1 MQKITLTPWGNNTMR
16 PTKRLIALGLAS
28 ALLAACGHK
37 DKDAPLA
44 FVPAD
49 TPYVFANLETL
60 DDDTRTALIG
70 QANERLPGQ
79 LNQMKTLADE
89 LDDKGNTDAAHLLR
103 AFVAELDGKNIET
116 FAKNAGLDIKGHSA
130 VYGVGL
136 SPVARLELTDPVAF
150 EGFVARLETAYGQK
164 LEIATIGAQS
174 YRHVTPKDS
183 GVQVVLAVVGKQAVA
198 TLLPADAAQPLVRE
212 ALGLDRPE
220 KNIQDDGRLDK
231 LAKAKGYKPYAV
243 GLVDLVRML
252 PLIATGKDPL
262 FTALI
267 RHKMLADAAQ
277 TGEPVAT
284 LPLPPASCQ
293 ADASRIAARIPA
305 MSFGYT
311 RLDATHQEQRFDIAL
326 APDITSAFSGL
337 KVETPG
343 LGQDGDAPFDASIAL
358 PIEQLRTFWSAQA
371 DAVAAKPFGC
381 PALADLNDGFAKIG
395 PAMQQAAIPPIG
407 DLRGLRLSLDSLVM
421 PAAGAASQMPSITGR
436 VLIATRNPT
445 GLLAMAQAFMPAIA
459 SVKLTNDGKPVALPS
474 SMTAMVGQPGWAA
487 MNPQA
492 LAIGLGAG
500 QDAKLGDMLKA
511 STGDSGRMARMHLS
525 GDMYRTW
532 ISIMADKAN
541 SFAETAPPDPTA
553 TGADAAAKAEKIRA
567 RAAQQSKA
575 QFDAMREQAARV
587 LSAAGEAHVDSDG
600 LVITGKN
607 ELK

>member
-1 MQKITLTPWGNNTMR
+1 MQKITFIRLGNNTMR

-60 DDDTRTALIG
+60 DDDTRNALIG
-70 QANERLPGQ
+70 QADERLPGQ
-79 LNQMKTLADE
+79 VNQMKTLADE
-89 LDDKGNTDAAHLLR
+89 LNDKGNADAARLLH
-103 AFVAELDGKNIET
+103 AFAAELDGKTIET

-130 VYGVGL
+130 VYGIGL
-136 SPVARLELTDPVAF
+136 SPVARLELTDPTAF
-150 EGFVARLETAYGQK
+150 EGFVGRLETAYGQK
-164 LEIATIGAQS
+164 LETATVGSQS

-183 GVQVVLAVVGKQAVA
+183 GIQVVLAVVGKQAVV
-198 TLLPADAAQPLVRE
+198 TLLPADAPQPMVRQ

-243 GLVDLVRML
+243 GQVDLVRML
-252 PLIATGKDPL
+252 PLIATGTDPL

-267 RHKMLADAAQ
+267 KHKMLTEAAQ
-277 TGEPVAT
+277 TGEPMAA
-284 LPLPPASCQ
+284 LPPPPPSCQ
-293 ADASRIAARIPA
+293 ADAARIAARVPS

-311 RLDATHQEQRFDIAL
+311 LLDATHQEQRFDISL

-337 KVETPG
+337 KVESPG
-343 LGQDGDAPFDASIAL
+343 LGQDGDAPFDVSIAL
-358 PIEQLRTFWSAQA
+358 PVEQLRTFWSAQA
-371 DAVAAKPFGC
+371 DAVAAKPFAC

-436 VLIATRNPT
+436 LLIATRNPT

-459 SVKLTNDGKPVALPS
+459 SVKLTNDGKPVALPT

-500 QDAKLGDMLKA
+500 QDSKLADMLKA

-532 ISIMADKAN
+532 ISIMADRAN
-541 SFAETAPPDPTA
+541 TFAETTPDPTA
-553 TGADAAAKAEKIRA
+553 AGPEAAAQAEKIRV

-575 QFDAMREQAARV
+575 QFDAMRAQAARV